1 MRAKNPH
8 PELDPQT
15 REAVGLAMGRMPSG
29 IFVLTAAQDDKRMGI
44 IVSFV
49 QQACL
54 NPPMVTVAIA
64 KGRPIMPLI
73 SESRK
78 FGLCQLAQDDKLM
91 VRKFAKFNDAAITED
106 PFLGYEMLTGV
117 LPNLPILANTLS
129 YLECELVSHMD
140 IEGDHDL
147 FVGAVRGGSLRQA
160 AGVPHIHLRDTGQN
174 Y

>member
-1 MRAKNPH
+1 MRATYPH
-8 PELDPQT
+8 PELDPMT
-15 REAVGLAMGRMPSG
+15 REEVGHAMGRLPSG
-29 IFVLTAAQDDKRMGI
+29 LFVLSAAVDDKRMGI
-44 IVSFV
+44 VVSFV

-73 SESRK
+73 SESRQ
-78 FGLCQLAQDDKLM
+78 FCLCQLAEDDRLM
-91 VRKFAKFNDAAITED
+91 VRKFAKFNDAAVTED
-106 PFLGYEMLTGV
+106 PFLGYELMQGV
-117 LPNLPILANTLS
+117 LPHLPILKNSMA

-147 FVGAVRGGSLRQA
+147 FVGAVRGGALRKDKA
-160 AGVPHIHLRDTGQN
+160 PPHIRLRDSGQD